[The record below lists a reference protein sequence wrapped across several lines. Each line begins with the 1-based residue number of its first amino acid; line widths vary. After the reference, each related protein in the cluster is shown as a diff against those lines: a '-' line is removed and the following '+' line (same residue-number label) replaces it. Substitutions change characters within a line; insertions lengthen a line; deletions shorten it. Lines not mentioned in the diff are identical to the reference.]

1 MMNRKLSTLLKNCP
15 VKQVIGD
22 FDLSVE
28 ALAFDSRKAK
38 RRSAFF
44 ALSGTQADGHQFI
57 NQAIEQGAVA
67 IVCEKLP
74 ENPDENI
81 TWVLAESSAYCLAF
95 AASAFY
101 GHPSQKIK
109 LVGVTG
115 TNGKT
120 TIATLLH
127 SLFSAAGYP
136 SGLISTIRYLAGTR
150 ELPATHTTPDP
161 ITNNMLLAEMVD
173 RGCSHAFMEVSSHA
187 MAQMRTFGLQ
197 FTGGIFTNLTHDHLD
212 YHGSFAAYRDAK
224 KLFFDLLPKD
234 AFALVNKD
242 DRNGSFMVQNTRA
255 RVYGYG
261 LSSDA
266 DFKARVLEN
275 QFEGL
280 LLNIMGKEVM
290 SRLIGRFNAY
300 NLLAIYSTAI
310 LLGLT
315 EEEALKGLSNLESA
329 SGRFEYVRSA
339 SGLTGIVDYAHTPDA
354 LENVLS
360 TINEIRTHNEKLI
373 TIAGAGGNRDKTKR
387 PEMARIACAL
397 SDVVILTSDNPRWE
411 DPNEILKEMRAGVPG
426 EHYKKTIVIPD
437 RREAIQ
443 AAINMAAKGDII
455 LLAGKGHENYQEI
468 MGVKYHFDDKEELF
482 GRLLNT

>member
-1 MMNRKLSTLLKNCP
+1 
-15 VKQVIGD
+15 
-22 FDLSVE
+22 
-28 ALAFDSRKAK
+28 
-38 RRSAFF
+38 
-44 ALSGTQADGHQFI
+44 
-57 NQAIEQGAVA
+57 
-67 IVCEKLP
+67 
-74 ENPDENI
+74 
-81 TWVLAESSAYCLAF
+81 
-95 AASAFY
+95 
-101 GHPSQKIK
+101 
-109 LVGVTG
+109 
-115 TNGKT
+115 
-120 TIATLLH
+120 
-127 SLFSAAGYP
+127 
-136 SGLISTIRYLAGTR
+136 
-150 ELPATHTTPDP
+150 
-161 ITNNMLLAEMVD
+161 
-173 RGCSHAFMEVSSHA
+173 
-187 MAQMRTFGLQ
+187 
-197 FTGGIFTNLTHDHLD
+197 
-212 YHGSFAAYRDAK
+212 
-224 KLFFDLLPKD
+224 
-234 AFALVNKD
+234 
-242 DRNGSFMVQNTRA
+242 
-255 RVYGYG
+255 VYGYG